1 MIVYF
6 NFVLTCHLYCVY
18 SSEIWSTHPSL
29 QEIISIQTHRQKQD
43 DNQGMPSDVRLMK
56 VSYDTE
62 EFDSET
68 DEDSRNDE
76 ADSEDSAPSSDNKFG
91 LLGDE
96 VTC

>member
-1 MIVYF
+1 M
-6 NFVLTCHLYCVY
+6 
-18 SSEIWSTHPSL
+18 WSTHPSL
-29 QEIISIQTHRQKQD
+29 PEIISIQTHRQKQD